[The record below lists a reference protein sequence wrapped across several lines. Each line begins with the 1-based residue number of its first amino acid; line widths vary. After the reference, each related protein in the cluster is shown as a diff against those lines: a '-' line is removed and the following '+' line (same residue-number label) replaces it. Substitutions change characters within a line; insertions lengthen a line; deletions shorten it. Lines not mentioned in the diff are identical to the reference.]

1 MSENL
6 TFGTWGEREAESY
19 LIGQGFEILARNY
32 RSRYGEIDLVAR
44 KGSLIACVE
53 VKTRRTSYFPIALVV
68 TPQKQKKIV
77 TTAKIF
83 LSEHKLS
90 NVVCRFD
97 VATIEKGD
105 HGVALITYLENAF
118 YGG

>member
-6 TFGTWGEREAESY
+6 TFGAWGEKETENY

-32 RSRYGEIDLVAR
+32 RSRYGEIDLIAR
-44 KGSLIACVE
+44 KGSLVACVE
-53 VKTRRTSYFPIALVV
+53 VKTRRTSYFSIASVV
-68 TPQKQKKIV
+68 TASKQKKIV

-83 LSEHKLS
+83 LSERKLS
-90 NVVCRFD
+90 NVACRFD

-105 HGVALITYLENAF
+105 QGKTVITYLENAF
-118 YGG
+118 YGS